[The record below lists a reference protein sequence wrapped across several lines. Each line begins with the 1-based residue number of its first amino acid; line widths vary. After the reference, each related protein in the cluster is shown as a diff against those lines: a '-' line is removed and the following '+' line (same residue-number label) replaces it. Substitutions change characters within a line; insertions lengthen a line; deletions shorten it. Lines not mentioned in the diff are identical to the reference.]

1 MIIYMI
7 HVFKMVLKMQFCC
20 FPLWQNH
27 LTGTVWFIIFSS
39 FSGGVYGVSRRQI
52 SDERAI
58 NDRITITAL
67 KIIRSCPFEP
77 YSLSL
82 VVLKCRDRKYR
93 KSIVCVSLELSSRHI
108 DVDVPP
114 RLPAISGRAR
124 WVMCCTAPLPPPPLP
139 SV

>member
-1 MIIYMI
+1 MLLSIMTKSFDRHCVIYY
-7 HVFKMVLKMQFCC
+7 
-20 FPLWQNH
+20 
-27 LTGTVWFIIFSS
+27 IFSS
-39 FSGGVYGVSRRQI
+39 FSAGVYGVGRRWV

-77 YSLSL
+77 YSLSTL
-82 VVLKCRDRKYR
+82 LVLKFRDRKYR
-93 KSIVCVSLELSSRHI
+93 KSIACVSLAPSSRHI
-108 DVDVPP
+108 VVDVPP